1 MVDDD
6 VNDDGND
13 GQEVRG
19 EVTSMLP
26 WRRREMLQ
34 AGSRDQVFV
43 IYHSHH
49 NHDHHDDDHHHDH
62 HDHHHPHYDDD
73 QGCEVEQQVN

>member
-26 WRRREMLQ
+26 WRRTEMLQ

-43 IYHSHH
+43 IHHRHH
-49 NHDHHDDDHHHDH
+49 NHDHHDHDH
-62 HDHHHPHYDDD
+62 HDDD